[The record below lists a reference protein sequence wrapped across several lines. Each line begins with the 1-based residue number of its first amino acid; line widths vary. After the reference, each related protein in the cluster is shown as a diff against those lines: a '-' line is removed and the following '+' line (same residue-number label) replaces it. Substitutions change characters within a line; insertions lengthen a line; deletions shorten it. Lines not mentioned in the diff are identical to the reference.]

1 MEKKL
6 FYLFFRYSC
15 SACLLLCVGQ
25 KKSSHL
31 ISFKKKK
38 KKRSECLQSFLERTT
53 DEHATFQFD
62 TVWVST
68 YGKMCVK
75 RVRYV

>member
-15 SACLLLCVGQ
+15 SACLLLYVGQ

-31 ISFKKKK
+31 ISFKKKRK
-38 KKRSECLQSFLERTT
+38 SVRSVCSLSSSALLMNMQRFNLIQCGSVL
-53 DEHATFQFD
+53 
-62 TVWVST
+62 
-68 YGKMCVK
+68 M
-75 RVRYV
+75 VRCA